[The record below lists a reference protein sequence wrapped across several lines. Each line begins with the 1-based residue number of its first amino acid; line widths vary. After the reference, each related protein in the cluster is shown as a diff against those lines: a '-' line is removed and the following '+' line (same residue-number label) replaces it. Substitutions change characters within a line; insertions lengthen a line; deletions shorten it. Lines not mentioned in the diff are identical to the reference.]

1 MRPGRLHPCLPF
13 AVRSLLLYGEMKRGG
28 FVQNL
33 QFFKGL
39 KLLGFVVLA
48 SMLVATGYAVT
59 ISLAY
64 YSGIGV

>member
-1 MRPGRLHPCLPF
+1 M
-13 AVRSLLLYGEMKRGG
+13 
-28 FVQNL
+28 QNL
-33 QFFKGL
+33 QYFKGL

-48 SMLVATGYAVT
+48 SMIVASAYAVS

>member
-1 MRPGRLHPCLPF
+1 M
-13 AVRSLLLYGEMKRGG
+13 YGEIQRGG
-28 FVQNL
+28 IVQNL